1 MVSVLLDSSALIVWF
16 CLMDLFWICKIVIS
30 YYQSLRKFRNG
41 AWMAALVVG
50 NVVFIW
56 NKCFSGNADSEN
68 DLVMKE
74 LSCKTLVTKEL
85 KKEIIAFQ
93 KDLIVG

>member
-1 MVSVLLDSSALIVWF
+1 
-16 CLMDLFWICKIVIS
+16 
-30 YYQSLRKFRNG
+30 
-41 AWMAALVVG
+41 MAALVVG